1 MNIPSMSPLTSS
13 GILSD
18 VKNRYAGYPRPPINS
33 RLCLHFI
40 CFLHVG
46 DSVVVHTFWKFAM
59 TRTDAWAKPGGPK
72 YIVGVT
78 NFVHREALPK
88 HASRAAIYRCVL
100 QNLRL
105 LPDPVI
111 WNHVIPSLRNF
122 CASPVKGQ
130 ERSTEAEQIVVQMK
144 TEAERKKTLASAKDV
159 SGGLFRP
166 RASLH

>member
-1 MNIPSMSPLTSS
+1 
-13 GILSD
+13 
-18 VKNRYAGYPRPPINS
+18 
-33 RLCLHFI
+33 
-40 CFLHVG
+40 
-46 DSVVVHTFWKFAM
+46 M

-111 WNHVIPSLRNF
+111 WAHVIPSLRKL
-122 CASPVKGQ
+122 CASPAKDKG
-130 ERSTEAEQIVVQMK
+130 RHGNGDGSANGPVFEADLRAAQTR
-144 TEAERKKTLASAKDV
+144 TEAERKKTLGSAKDV
-159 SGGLFRP
+159 SQVI
-166 RASLH
+166 SEQV